1 MWSVLKIRARQTGT
15 TMSDLVRQAV
25 TEKFLSG
32 AEERHR
38 ALRAIAGMWA
48 DRKDIPDTADLVRE
62 MRRDS
67 RASRL
72 FQK

>member
-1 MWSVLKIRARQTGT
+1 MWSLLRLRARETGT

-25 TEKFLSG
+25 AEKYLSG
-32 AEERHR
+32 SVERKR
-38 ALRAIAGMWA
+38 ALRAIAGMWN
-48 DRKDIPDTADLVRE
+48 DRPELPDTAAMVRN

-72 FQK
+72 LKI